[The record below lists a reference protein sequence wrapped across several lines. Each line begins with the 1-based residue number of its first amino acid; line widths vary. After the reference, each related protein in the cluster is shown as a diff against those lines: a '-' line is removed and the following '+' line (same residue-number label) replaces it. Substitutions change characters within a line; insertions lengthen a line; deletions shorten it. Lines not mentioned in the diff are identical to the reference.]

1 MRASER
7 AIEQA
12 IEPIREY
19 ARTLRR
25 GDYPTIDEAAEAIKR
40 AERIEARADELQSLL
55 DTPPDPDGEISVK
68 LTRDEVSALAR
79 ATAWMPGVLYR
90 DHIQHW
96 DSGLAKLKAVL
107 ENPDA

>member
-55 DTPPDPDGEISVK
+55 DTPPDPDGEISVSRGDLETVVNA
-68 LTRDEVSALAR
+68 LTGSISTEVPQAVSALLAR
-79 ATAWMPGVLYR
+79 
-90 DHIQHW
+90 
-96 DSGLAKLKAVL
+96 LK
-107 ENPDA
+107 ENTDAP